1 LAPSIDEKLIHGVV
15 LLHRQKM
22 SRRAIARAL
31 HISRNTVRGIL
42 ARQGGMRQA
51 VHSAIPQKLERARP
65 SKLDSFRPQID
76 VLLRTYLNITAQR
89 VFEELKGKG
98 FSGGYTGVKDLVRRI
113 RPKPSPEPSL
123 ETAPRVPGDM
133 GECDWSPYEVT
144 FTHAPP
150 ATLQAFGYTLRYSTR
165 KYFGFHEG
173 NGLHPLMDGHVHA
186 FKRFEGAALR
196 CKYDSQKPV
205 VLRWEGQQPIYNP
218 RFIDFATYYEFLPVA
233 CRRRKPNDKPRV
245 ERSFYELV
253 LSFFRGRSFRDFV
266 DLKAQLAHWLDTI
279 CDARPLKRMKRRTR
293 MELFAEEQ
301 PLLRPLPRHPYDTAR
316 VLYKLCDLAGF
327 IAWES
332 NWYSLPYDYVTDIL
346 PVRVTETELFIYR
359 ADLKCIAQHPLLPR
373 GAQRTSVLEGHRPRF
388 ADRGPDLDQLRVA
401 FASMDE
407 RAAAF
412 LSALEKALPRSASY
426 HARNVL
432 AMRERW
438 NTDELVR
445 ALEHARAFGAFE
457 HGAIERILMARASP
471 RRLDEYVAE
480 ATARKL
486 ERAVTQSCTEP
497 RDLTEYDALPCRGST
512 PLSKEEAPCPA
523 EAAPENIQSP
533 PAKSE
538 RKSNDTSSGSS

>member
-1 LAPSIDEKLIHGVV
+1 M

-42 ARQGGMRQA
+42 AEHGDKRE
-51 VHSAIPQKLERARP
+51 VIHSALPPKPQRVRP
-65 SKLDSFRPQID
+65 SKLDAFRPQID
-76 VLLRTYLNITAQR
+76 ALIKTYSDITAQR
-89 VFEELKGKG
+89 VFEELRGKG
-98 FSGGYTGVKDLVRRI
+98 FVGGYTGVKDLVRRM
-113 RPKPSPEPSL
+113 RPRPLPEPSL
-123 ETAPRVPGDM
+123 VTAPRVPGDM
-133 GECDWSPYEVT
+133 AECDWSPYDVT

-150 ATLQAFGYTLRYSTR
+150 ATVQAFGYTLRYSTR
-165 KYFGFHEG
+165 KFFSFHEG

-186 FKRFEGAALR
+186 FKRFDGAALR

-233 CRRRKPNDKPRV
+233 CRRRKPNDKARV

-253 LSFFRGRSFRDFV
+253 LSFFRGRSFRDFA
-266 DLKAQLAHWLDTI
+266 DLKAQLAHWLDSI

-301 PLLRPLPRHPYDTAR
+301 PLLRPLPGHPYDTAR
-316 VLYKLCDLAGF
+316 VIYKLCDLAGF

-346 PVRVTETELFIYR
+346 PVRVTENELFIYR
-359 ADLKCIAQHPLLPR
+359 ADLKCIARHPLLPR
-373 GAQRTSVLEGHRPRF
+373 GAQLESVLEGHRPQF
-388 ADRGPDLDQLRVA
+388 AERGPDLDQLRVA
-401 FASMDE
+401 FAAMDE
-407 RAAAF
+407 RASAF
-412 LSALEKALPRSASY
+412 LSALEKALPRSAGY

-438 NTDELVR
+438 STEELAG

-457 HGAIERILMARASP
+457 HGAIERILMVRGSP

-480 ATARKL
+480 ATARKF
-486 ERAVTQSCTEP
+486 EHAVTQSCTEP

-512 PLSKEEAPCPA
+512 PLSPEEVPCPVKV
-523 EAAPENIQSP
+523 APENLQSL

-538 RKSNDTSSGSS
+538 KKSSGTSSGSS